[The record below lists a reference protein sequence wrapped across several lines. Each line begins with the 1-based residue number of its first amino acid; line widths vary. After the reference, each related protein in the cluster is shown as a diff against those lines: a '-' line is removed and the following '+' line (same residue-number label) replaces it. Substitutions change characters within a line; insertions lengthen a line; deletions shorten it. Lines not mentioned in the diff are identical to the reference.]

1 MVCHMLARMQ
11 LPCSPSADNR
21 VGCLQKAVGMHVYG
35 DRTPYPV
42 GMSFQQVMETSL
54 HGAVPHDGLCH
65 TMGCAT
71 RWHRHTHACPLT
83 RHTVHVASAPP
94 SLGAK

>member
-65 TMGCAT
+65 TMASPYTCMPTDKA
-71 RWHRHTHACPLT
+71 HRAC
-83 RHTVHVASAPP
+83 
-94 SLGAK
+94 G